1 MSEDIQMSKLKEL
14 YDELWSDAK
23 NLIQDMA
30 GSVSL
35 YKYSSLLLL
44 ALNAYPIYWI
54 CMYLLVIPSQFLNNW
69 IIIMILSYLVAIMIL
84 TYFGF
89 KLLRLYLRLKKR
101 YSKLM
106 KMRLELED

>member
-1 MSEDIQMSKLKEL
+1 MSEDTQMSNLKEL

-30 GSVSL
+30 GGVSL
-35 YKYSSLLLL
+35 YKYSSFLLL

-54 CMYLLVIPSQFLNNW
+54 CLYVFVIPRQFLNDW
-69 IIIMILSYLVAIMIL
+69 IIFMIFSYLVSIAIL
-84 TYFGF
+84 TFFGL
-89 KLLRLYLRLKKR
+89 KLLRVHLKLKNR

-106 KMRLELED
+106 KMRLEFED